1 MRLVKRQPLLAFAEK
16 HPTLRRGID
25 TLLATIKGAD
35 WHTPDEVV
43 QSFGE
48 VKIDTFANERVC
60 INVGGAKCRVVI
72 KVRYGWGIVY
82 FRWIGLHKDYDRLM
96 KEGKRIEEL

>member
-1 MRLVKRQPLLAFAEK
+1 MRLVKRQPLLDFAEQ
-16 HPTLRRGID
+16 HPTLRRGIA
-25 TLLATIKGAD
+25 TFLATIKGAD
-35 WHTPDEVV
+35 WHTPDEVI

-48 VKIDTFANERVC
+48 ARIDTFTNERVC
-60 INVGGAKCRVVI
+60 INIGGAKCRVVI

-82 FRWIGLHKDYDRLM
+82 FKWIGLHKDYDKLM